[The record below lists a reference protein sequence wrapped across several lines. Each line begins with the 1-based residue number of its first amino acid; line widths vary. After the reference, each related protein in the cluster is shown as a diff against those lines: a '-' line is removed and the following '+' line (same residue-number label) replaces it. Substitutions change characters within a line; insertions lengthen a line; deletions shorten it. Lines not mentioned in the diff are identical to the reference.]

1 MLESQ
6 GPISY
11 FCAGIRRSDVDGT
24 LAGLA
29 NQLSNFRGGAHM
41 HQSIHFFRTWRSIGR
56 SAVICTALAIL
67 LTVSASAQCV
77 YGWGN
82 LTITAPAAGTT
93 WQQNTTLTIRWDQG
107 SYTAGDYS
115 MTYRL
120 DYSSDNGTSWNLVA
134 ANIDGYSTSYNWL
147 IPTTITPTT
156 TYQVRVSEVPDYY
169 NFGCAFQYPGVSGTF
184 TIIKGCNV
192 PAIRTQPLS
201 QTVCTGQTATMSV
214 STDMVTGTYEWFR
227 DGVSLG
233 VTRSP
238 SYTIA
243 PVTLASAGLYSVLLR
258 DDCDPAN
265 KFAQSATARLNVI
278 EAPSVTVNVPL
289 TRIICENS
297 NDTLRIRSVGA
308 ARRFQWFKDNVAIAG
323 ATDSNYIIN
332 TAGAS
337 ATGRY
342 YCVV

>member
-1 MLESQ
+1 
-6 GPISY
+6 
-11 FCAGIRRSDVDGT
+11 
-24 LAGLA
+24 
-29 NQLSNFRGGAHM
+29 
-41 HQSIHFFRTWRSIGR
+41 
-56 SAVICTALAIL
+56 
-67 LTVSASAQCV
+67 
-77 YGWGN
+77 
-82 LTITAPAAGTT
+82 
-93 WQQNTTLTIRWDQG
+93 
-107 SYTAGDYS
+107 
-115 MTYRL
+115 
-120 DYSSDNGTSWNLVA
+120 
-134 ANIDGYSTSYNWL
+134 
-147 IPTTITPTT
+147 
-156 TYQVRVSEVPDYY
+156 
-169 NFGCAFQYPGVSGTF
+169 
-184 TIIKGCNV
+184 
-192 PAIRTQPLS
+192 
-201 QTVCTGQTATMSV
+201 MSV